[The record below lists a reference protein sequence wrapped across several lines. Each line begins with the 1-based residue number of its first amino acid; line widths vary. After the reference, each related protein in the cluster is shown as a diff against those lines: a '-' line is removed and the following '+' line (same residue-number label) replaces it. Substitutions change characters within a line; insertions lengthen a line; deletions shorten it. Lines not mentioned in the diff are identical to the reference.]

1 MRFLPSGRVRMA
13 AFVAVV
19 VVLAGAGIAYASIP
33 DASGVIHGCYLAKN
47 GSLRVIQSPG
57 GACTAG
63 ETALNWSQTGLKGAT
78 GTNGT
83 NGATGPTGPAGTG
96 GTNGTNGATGP
107 TGPTGSS
114 GSGASLWANV
124 SKDGTVWAQHG
135 VLTTNALGTGSAGQY
150 LVQFNRDVSHCSWI
164 ASRSVSQ
171 GVSDYNPN
179 IEVTAFGLGSF
190 YPPPANQD
198 LVEVETLNNTGG
210 GGGQFANQAFSLAVF
225 C

>member
-1 MRFLPSGRVRMA
+1 MRQLLSGRVR
-13 AFVAVV
+13 VAVLVV
-19 VVLAGAGIAYASIP
+19 VVLGLTAGGIAYASIP
-33 DASGVIHGCYLAKN
+33 DASGVIHGCYLTKN

-57 GACTAG
+57 GACVSG
-63 ETALNWSQTGLKGAT
+63 ETALNWSQTGPKGAT
-78 GTNGT
+78 GARGTAGTNGT
-83 NGATGPTGPAGTG
+83 NGATGPTGPM
-96 GTNGTNGATGP
+96 GP
-107 TGPTGSS
+107 S
-114 GSGASLWANV
+114 GSGAALWANV

-135 VLTTNALGTGSAGQY
+135 VLTTNALGAGLTGQY

-210 GGGQFANQAFSLAVF
+210 GGGQFANQAFSLAVV

>member
-1 MRFLPSGRVRMA
+1 MRQLLSGRVR
-13 AFVAVV
+13 VSVLVV
-19 VVLAGAGIAYASIP
+19 VVLGLTAGGIAYASIP
-33 DASGVIHGCYLAKN
+33 DASGVIHGCYLTKN

-57 GACTAG
+57 SACTSG
-63 ETALNWSQTGLKGAT
+63 ETALNWSETGPKGAT

-83 NGATGPTGPAGTG
+83 NGATGPTGPTGTA

-107 TGPTGSS
+107 TGPS
-114 GSGASLWANV
+114 GSGAALWANV

-135 VLTTNALGTGSAGQY
+135 VLTTNALGAGLTGQY
-150 LVQFNRDVSHCSWI
+150 LVQFDRDVSHCSWV
-164 ASRSVSQ
+164 ASRSASQ

>member
-1 MRFLPSGRVRMA
+1 MRQLLSGRVR
-13 AFVAVV
+13 VAVLVV
-19 VVLAGAGIAYASIP
+19 VVLGLTAGGIAYASIP
-33 DASGVIHGCYLAKN
+33 DASGVIHGCYLTKN

-57 GACTAG
+57 GACVSG
-63 ETALNWSQTGLKGAT
+63 ETALNWSQTGPKGAT
-78 GTNGT
+78 GARGTAGTDGT
-83 NGATGPTGPAGTG
+83 NGATGPTGPM
-96 GTNGTNGATGP
+96 GP
-107 TGPTGSS
+107 S
-114 GSGASLWANV
+114 GSGAALWANV

-135 VLTTNALGTGSAGQY
+135 VLTTNALGAGLTGQY

-164 ASRSVSQ
+164 ASRSVSK

-210 GGGQFANQAFSLAVF
+210 GGGQFANQAFSLAVV